1 MKENESEDLQED
13 KEVIDNEIIDND
25 SKRFELYSN
34 ILDKDN
40 NISIHFRRPRR
51 LIKLSSNVSLF
62 RICSLCQTVPEENV
76 LYSLYA
82 DVNDEESEEED
93 ENQNPNKKGIDKL
106 KERLHEGNFDNTAL
120 MRRSTKLMERRSKK
134 NLDTLKSKDKENE
147 EEEGDSVLIVDDI
160 KSSINNDL
168 NLEGYTIGNNHE
180 FYKGTWRNLYKF
192 LLVFALVILLG
203 LAYFIFKES
212 YDYSFAEFICYGLVI
227 ITCITSISGNAKM
240 LSRKKV
246 NFKLENILLA
256 LIILVG
262 VYIMGCTYTN
272 KFGMVANQF
281 LSQFYAFVYFVF
293 ILLIAFCFLLIFL
306 NFKMVEF
313 YRAYSKKIKGTSLI
327 DKE

>member
-1 MKENESEDLQED
+1 MKESESEDLQED

-51 LIKLSSNVSLF
+51 LLKLSSNVSLF

-82 DVNDEESEEED
+82 DVNAEESEEES

-106 KERLHEGNFDNTAL
+106 KERLHEGSFDNTSL
-120 MRRSTKLMERRSKK
+120 MRRSTKLKERRSKK
-134 NLDTLKSKDKENE
+134 NLDNLKAKDKENE
-147 EEEGDSVLIVDDI
+147 GEDDDAVLIIDDI

-192 LLVFALVILLG
+192 LFVFALVILLG
-203 LAYFIFKES
+203 LAYFIFKGS
-212 YDYSFAEFICYGLVI
+212 YDYSIAEFICFGLVI
-227 ITCITSISGNAKM
+227 ITCITSMRGNAKM

-246 NFKLENILLA
+246 NFKLENLLLV
-256 LIILVG
+256 LIIFMG
-262 VYIMGCTYTN
+262 VYILGCTYTN

-281 LSQFYAFVYFVF
+281 LSQYYAFVYFIF

-306 NFKMVEF
+306 NIKMVEF
-313 YRAYSKKIKGTSLI
+313 YRVYSKKINGISLI

>member
-147 EEEGDSVLIVDDI
+147 GEDGDSVLIVDDI

-192 LLVFALVILLG
+192 LLVFALIILLG

-212 YDYSFAEFICYGLVI
+212 YDYSIAEFICFGLVI

-246 NFKLENILLA
+246 NFKLENILLV
-256 LIILVG
+256 LIILLG
-262 VYIMGCTYTN
+262 VYILGCTYTN

-281 LSQFYAFVYFVF
+281 LSQFYAFVYFIF

>member
-134 NLDTLKSKDKENE
+134 NLDSLKSKDKENE

-212 YDYSFAEFICYGLVI
+212 YDYSIAEFICYGLVI

>member
-13 KEVIDNEIIDND
+13 KEIIDNEIIDND

-62 RICSLCQTVPEENV
+62 RICSLSQTVPEENV

-82 DVNDEESEEED
+82 DVNAEESEEED

-106 KERLHEGNFDNTAL
+106 KERLHEGSFDNTNL
-120 MRRSTKLMERRSKK
+120 MRRSTKLKERRSKK
-134 NLDTLKSKDKENE
+134 NLETLKNKNKENE
-147 EEEGDSVLIVDDI
+147 GEDDDSVLIVDDI

-192 LLVFALVILLG
+192 LLLFALVILLG

-212 YDYSFAEFICYGLVI
+212 YDYSIAEFMCFGLVI
-227 ITCITSISGNAKM
+227 IICITSISGNAKM

-246 NFKLENILLA
+246 NFKLENILLV
-256 LIILVG
+256 LIILIG
-262 VYIMGCTYTN
+262 VYILGCTYTN

-281 LSQFYAFVYFVF
+281 LSQYYAFVYFVF

-306 NFKMVEF
+306 NIKMVEF
-313 YRAYSKKIKGTSLI
+313 YRVYSKKIIGISLI

>member
-1 MKENESEDLQED
+1 MKENDSEDLQDD
-13 KEVIDNEIIDND
+13 KEIIDNEIIDND

-62 RICSLCQTVPEENV
+62 RICSLSQTVPEENV

-82 DVNDEESEEED
+82 DVNVEESEEED

-106 KERLHEGNFDNTAL
+106 KERLHEGSFDNTNL
-120 MRRSTKLMERRSKK
+120 MRRSTKLKERRSKK
-134 NLDTLKSKDKENE
+134 NLETLKNKNKENE
-147 EEEGDSVLIVDDI
+147 GEDDDSVLIVDDI

-192 LLVFALVILLG
+192 LLLFALVILLG

-212 YDYSFAEFICYGLVI
+212 YDYSIAEFMCFGLVI
-227 ITCITSISGNAKM
+227 IICITSISGNAKM

-246 NFKLENILLA
+246 NFKLENILLV
-256 LIILVG
+256 LIILIG
-262 VYIMGCTYTN
+262 VYILGCTYTN

-281 LSQFYAFVYFVF
+281 LSQYYAFVYFVF

-306 NFKMVEF
+306 NIKMVEF
-313 YRAYSKKIKGTSLI
+313 YRVYSKKIIGISLI

>member
-1 MKENESEDLQED
+1 MKENDSEDLQDD
-13 KEVIDNEIIDND
+13 KEIIDNEIIDND

-62 RICSLCQTVPEENV
+62 RICSLSQTVPEENV

-82 DVNDEESEEED
+82 DVNVEKAKEED

-106 KERLHEGNFDNTAL
+106 KERLHEGSFDNTNL
-120 MRRSTKLMERRSKK
+120 MRRSTKLKERRSKK
-134 NLDTLKSKDKENE
+134 NLETLKNKNKENE
-147 EEEGDSVLIVDDI
+147 GEDDDSVLIVDDI

-192 LLVFALVILLG
+192 LLLFALVILLG

-212 YDYSFAEFICYGLVI
+212 YDYSIAEFMCFGLVI
-227 ITCITSISGNAKM
+227 IICITSMSGNAKM

-246 NFKLENILLA
+246 NFKLENILLV
-256 LIILVG
+256 LIILIG
-262 VYIMGCTYTN
+262 VYILGCTYTN

-281 LSQFYAFVYFVF
+281 LSQYYAFVYFVF

-306 NFKMVEF
+306 NIKMVEF
-313 YRAYSKKIKGTSLI
+313 YRVYSKKIIGISLI

>member
-1 MKENESEDLQED
+1 MKEDESEDLQED

-25 SKRFELYSN
+25 TKRFELYSN

-82 DVNDEESEEED
+82 DVNAEESDEED
-93 ENQNPNKKGIDKL
+93 ENQDQNKKGIDKL
-106 KERLHEGNFDNTAL
+106 KERLHEGSFDNTAL
-120 MRRSTKLMERRSKK
+120 MRRSTKLKERRPKK
-134 NLDTLKSKDKENE
+134 DLETLKAKDKENE
-147 EEEGDSVLIVDDI
+147 EDGDSVLIVDDI

-168 NLEGYTIGNNHE
+168 NFEGYTFANNHE
-180 FYKGTWRNLYKF
+180 FYKGAWRNLYKF
-192 LLVFALVILLG
+192 LLIFAFVILLG

-212 YDYSFAEFICYGLVI
+212 YDYSMAEFISFGLI
-227 ITCITSISGNAKM
+227 IIICITSMSGNAKM
-240 LSRKKV
+240 FSRKKV
-246 NFKLENILLA
+246 NFKLENILLV

-262 VYIMGCTYTN
+262 VYILGCTYTN

-281 LSQFYAFVYFVF
+281 LSQYYAFVYFIF

-306 NFKMVEF
+306 NIKMVEF
-313 YRAYSKKIKGTSLI
+313 YRAYSKKINGTSLI

>member
-93 ENQNPNKKGIDKL
+93 DNQNPNKKGIDKL
-106 KERLHEGNFDNTAL
+106 KERLHEGNFDNTDL

-147 EEEGDSVLIVDDI
+147 GEDGDSVLIVDNI

-168 NLEGYTIGNNHE
+168 NLEGYTIGNNYE

-212 YDYSFAEFICYGLVI
+212 YDYSIAEFICFGLVI
-227 ITCITSISGNAKM
+227 ITCFTSISGNAKM

-246 NFKLENILLA
+246 NFKLENILLV

-262 VYIMGCTYTN
+262 VYILGCTYTN

-281 LSQFYAFVYFVF
+281 LSQFYAFVYFIF

-306 NFKMVEF
+306 NIKMVEY

>member
-1 MKENESEDLQED
+1 MKENDSEDLQDD
-13 KEVIDNEIIDND
+13 KEIIDNEIIDND

-82 DVNDEESEEED
+82 DVNAEESDEED
-93 ENQNPNKKGIDKL
+93 ENQDQNKKGIDKL
-106 KERLHEGNFDNTAL
+106 KERLHEGSFDNTSL
-120 MRRSTKLMERRSKK
+120 MRRSTKLKQRRSKK
-134 NLDTLKSKDKENE
+134 NLDNLKAKDKEN
-147 EEEGDSVLIVDDI
+147 EEEGDSVLIIDDI

-180 FYKGTWRNLYKF
+180 FYKGAWRNLYKF
-192 LLVFALVILLG
+192 LLVFAFVILLG

-212 YDYSFAEFICYGLVI
+212 YDYSMAEFISFGLI
-227 ITCITSISGNAKM
+227 IIICITSMRGNAKM

-246 NFKLENILLA
+246 NFKLENILLV

-262 VYIMGCTYTN
+262 VYILGCTYTN

-281 LSQFYAFVYFVF
+281 LSQYYAFVYFVF

-306 NFKMVEF
+306 NIKMVEF
-313 YRAYSKKIKGTSLI
+313 YRAYSKKINGTSLI

>member
-1 MKENESEDLQED
+1 MKESESEDLQED

-25 SKRFELYSN
+25 TKRFELYSN

-62 RICSLCQTVPEENV
+62 RICSLSQTVPEENV

-82 DVNDEESEEED
+82 DVNAEESEEED

-106 KERLHEGNFDNTAL
+106 KERLHEGSFDNTNL
-120 MRRSTKLMERRSKK
+120 MRRSTKLKERRSKK
-134 NLDTLKSKDKENE
+134 NLETLKNKNKENE
-147 EEEGDSVLIVDDI
+147 GEDDDSVLIVDDI

-192 LLVFALVILLG
+192 LLLFALVILLG

-212 YDYSFAEFICYGLVI
+212 YDYSIAEFMCFGLVI
-227 ITCITSISGNAKM
+227 IICITSISGNAKM

-246 NFKLENILLA
+246 NFKLENILLV
-256 LIILVG
+256 LIILIG
-262 VYIMGCTYTN
+262 VYILGCTYTN

-281 LSQFYAFVYFVF
+281 LSQYYAFVYFVF

-306 NFKMVEF
+306 NIKMVEF
-313 YRAYSKKIKGTSLI
+313 YRVYSKKIIGISLI

>member
-160 KSSINNDL
+160 KSSINSDL

-212 YDYSFAEFICYGLVI
+212 YDYSIAEFICYGLVI

>member
-25 SKRFELYSN
+25 TKRFELYSN

-82 DVNDEESEEED
+82 DVNAEESDEED
-93 ENQNPNKKGIDKL
+93 ENQDQNKKGIDKL
-106 KERLHEGNFDNTAL
+106 KERLHEGSFDNTSL
-120 MRRSTKLMERRSKK
+120 MRRSTKLKQRRSKK
-134 NLDTLKSKDKENE
+134 NLDNLKAKDKEN
-147 EEEGDSVLIVDDI
+147 EEEGDSVLIIDDI

-180 FYKGTWRNLYKF
+180 FYKGAWRNLYKF
-192 LLVFALVILLG
+192 LLVFAFVILLG

-212 YDYSFAEFICYGLVI
+212 YDYSMAEFISFGLI
-227 ITCITSISGNAKM
+227 IIICITSMRGNAKM

-246 NFKLENILLA
+246 NFKLENILLV

-262 VYIMGCTYTN
+262 VYILGCTYTN

-281 LSQFYAFVYFVF
+281 LSQYYAFVYFVF

-306 NFKMVEF
+306 NIKMVEF
-313 YRAYSKKIKGTSLI
+313 YRAYSKKINGISLI

>member
-1 MKENESEDLQED
+1 MKESESEDLQED

-51 LIKLSSNVSLF
+51 LIKLSSNGSLF
-62 RICSLCQTVPEENV
+62 RICSLSQTVPEENV

-82 DVNDEESEEED
+82 DVNAEESEEED

-106 KERLHEGNFDNTAL
+106 KERLHEGSFDNTNL
-120 MRRSTKLMERRSKK
+120 MRRSTKLKERRSKK
-134 NLDTLKSKDKENE
+134 NLETLKNKNKENE
-147 EEEGDSVLIVDDI
+147 GEDDDSVLIVDDI

-192 LLVFALVILLG
+192 LLLFALVILLG

-212 YDYSFAEFICYGLVI
+212 YDYSIAEFMCFGLVI
-227 ITCITSISGNAKM
+227 IICITSISGNAKM

-246 NFKLENILLA
+246 NFKLENILLV
-256 LIILVG
+256 LIILIG
-262 VYIMGCTYTN
+262 VYILGCTYTN

-281 LSQFYAFVYFVF
+281 LSQYYAFVYFVF

-306 NFKMVEF
+306 NIKMVEF
-313 YRAYSKKIKGTSLI
+313 YRVYSKKIIGISLI

>member
-25 SKRFELYSN
+25 TKRFELYSN

-82 DVNDEESEEED
+82 DVNAEESDEED
-93 ENQNPNKKGIDKL
+93 ENQDQNKKGIDKL
-106 KERLHEGNFDNTAL
+106 KERLHEGSFDNTSL
-120 MRRSTKLMERRSKK
+120 MRRSTKLKQRRSKK
-134 NLDTLKSKDKENE
+134 NLDNLKAKDKEN
-147 EEEGDSVLIVDDI
+147 EEEGDSVLIIDDI

-180 FYKGTWRNLYKF
+180 FYKGAWRNLYKF
-192 LLVFALVILLG
+192 LLVFAFVILLG

-212 YDYSFAEFICYGLVI
+212 YDYSMSEFISFGLI
-227 ITCITSISGNAKM
+227 IIICITSMRGNAKM

-246 NFKLENILLA
+246 NFKLENILLV

-262 VYIMGCTYTN
+262 VYILGCTYTN

-281 LSQFYAFVYFVF
+281 LSQYYAFVYFVF

-306 NFKMVEF
+306 NIKMVEF
-313 YRAYSKKIKGTSLI
+313 YRAYSKKINGTSLI

>member
-106 KERLHEGNFDNTAL
+106 KERLHEGNFDNSAL

-212 YDYSFAEFICYGLVI
+212 YDYSIAEFISYGLVI

-246 NFKLENILLA
+246 NFKLENILLV

>member
-1 MKENESEDLQED
+1 MKENDSEDLQDD
-13 KEVIDNEIIDND
+13 KEIIDNEIIDND

-62 RICSLCQTVPEENV
+62 RICSLGEIYPEENV
-76 LYSLYA
+76 LFTLYSVLP
-82 DVNDEESEEED
+82 DESGSENED
-93 ENQNPNKKGIDKL
+93 NKKGIDKL
-106 KERLHEGNFDNTAL
+106 KERLHEGSFDNTTL
-120 MRRSTKLMERRSKK
+120 MRRSTKLKERRSKK
-134 NLDTLKSKDKENE
+134 NLETLKNKNKENE
-147 EEEGDSVLIVDDI
+147 GEDDDSVLIVDDI

-192 LLVFALVILLG
+192 LLLFALVILLG

-212 YDYSFAEFICYGLVI
+212 YDYSIAEFMCFGLVI
-227 ITCITSISGNAKM
+227 IICITSMSGNAKM

-246 NFKLENILLA
+246 NFKLENILLV
-256 LIILVG
+256 LIILIG
-262 VYIMGCTYTN
+262 VYILGCTYTN

-281 LSQFYAFVYFVF
+281 LSQYYAFVYFVF

-306 NFKMVEF
+306 NIKMVEF
-313 YRAYSKKIKGTSLI
+313 YRVYSKKIIGISLI

>member
-1 MKENESEDLQED
+1 MKENDSEDLQDD
-13 KEVIDNEIIDND
+13 KEIIDNEIIDND

-62 RICSLCQTVPEENV
+62 RICSLSQTVPEENV

-82 DVNDEESEEED
+82 DVNAEESEEED

-106 KERLHEGNFDNTAL
+106 KERLHEGSFDNTNL
-120 MRRSTKLMERRSKK
+120 MRRSTKLKERRSKK
-134 NLDTLKSKDKENE
+134 NLETLKNKNKENE
-147 EEEGDSVLIVDDI
+147 GEDDDSVLIVDDI

-192 LLVFALVILLG
+192 LLLFALVILLG

-212 YDYSFAEFICYGLVI
+212 YDYSIAEFMCFGLVI
-227 ITCITSISGNAKM
+227 IICITSISGNAKM

-246 NFKLENILLA
+246 NFKLENILLV
-256 LIILVG
+256 LIILIG
-262 VYIMGCTYTN
+262 VYILGCTYTN

-281 LSQFYAFVYFVF
+281 LSQYYAFVYFVF
-293 ILLIAFCFLLIFL
+293 VLLIAFCFLLIFL
-306 NFKMVEF
+306 NIKMVEF
-313 YRAYSKKIKGTSLI
+313 YRVYSKKIIGISLI

>member
-106 KERLHEGNFDNTAL
+106 KERLHEGNFDNSAL

-212 YDYSFAEFICYGLVI
+212 YDYSIAEFICYGLVI

>member
-1 MKENESEDLQED
+1 MKENDSEDLQDD
-13 KEVIDNEIIDND
+13 KEIIDNEIIDND

-62 RICSLCQTVPEENV
+62 RICSLSQTVPEENV

-106 KERLHEGNFDNTAL
+106 KERLHEGSFDNTNL
-120 MRRSTKLMERRSKK
+120 MRRSTKLKERRSKK
-134 NLDTLKSKDKENE
+134 NLETLKNKNKENE
-147 EEEGDSVLIVDDI
+147 GEDDDSVLIVDDI

-168 NLEGYTIGNNHE
+168 NLEGYAIGNNHE

-192 LLVFALVILLG
+192 LLLFALVILLG

-212 YDYSFAEFICYGLVI
+212 YDYSIAEFMCFGLVI
-227 ITCITSISGNAKM
+227 IICITSMSGNAKM

-246 NFKLENILLA
+246 NFKLENILLV
-256 LIILVG
+256 LIILIG
-262 VYIMGCTYTN
+262 VYILGCTYTN

-281 LSQFYAFVYFVF
+281 LSQYYAFVYFVF

-306 NFKMVEF
+306 NIKMVEF
-313 YRAYSKKIKGTSLI
+313 YRVYSKKIIGISLI

>member
-1 MKENESEDLQED
+1 MKESESEDLQED

-25 SKRFELYSN
+25 TKRFELYSN

-82 DVNDEESEEED
+82 DVNAEESDEED
-93 ENQNPNKKGIDKL
+93 ENQDQNKKGIDKL
-106 KERLHEGNFDNTAL
+106 KERLHEGSFDNTSL
-120 MRRSTKLMERRSKK
+120 MRRSTKLKQRRSKK
-134 NLDTLKSKDKENE
+134 NLDNLKAKDKEN
-147 EEEGDSVLIVDDI
+147 EEEGDSVLIIDDI

-180 FYKGTWRNLYKF
+180 FYKGAWRNLYKF
-192 LLVFALVILLG
+192 LLVFAFVILLG

-212 YDYSFAEFICYGLVI
+212 YDYSMAEFISFGLI
-227 ITCITSISGNAKM
+227 IIICITSMRGNAKM

-246 NFKLENILLA
+246 NFKLENILLV

-262 VYIMGCTYTN
+262 VYILSCTYTN

-281 LSQFYAFVYFVF
+281 LSQYYAFVYFVF

-306 NFKMVEF
+306 NIKMVEF
-313 YRAYSKKIKGTSLI
+313 YRAYSKKINGTSLI

>member
-1 MKENESEDLQED
+1 MKENDSEDLQDD
-13 KEVIDNEIIDND
+13 KEIIDNEIIDND

-62 RICSLCQTVPEENV
+62 RICSLSQTVPEENV

-82 DVNDEESEEED
+82 DVNAEESEEED

-106 KERLHEGNFDNTAL
+106 KERLHEGSFDNTNL
-120 MRRSTKLMERRSKK
+120 MRRSTKLKERRSKK
-134 NLDTLKSKDKENE
+134 NLETLKNKNKENE
-147 EEEGDSVLIVDDI
+147 GEDDDSVLIVDDI

-192 LLVFALVILLG
+192 LLLFALVILLG

-212 YDYSFAEFICYGLVI
+212 YDYSIAEFMCFGLVI
-227 ITCITSISGNAKM
+227 IICITSISGNAKM

-246 NFKLENILLA
+246 NFKLENILLV
-256 LIILVG
+256 LIILIG
-262 VYIMGCTYTN
+262 VYILGCTYTN

-281 LSQFYAFVYFVF
+281 LSQYYAFVYFVF

-306 NFKMVEF
+306 NIKMVEF
-313 YRAYSKKIKGTSLI
+313 YRVYSKKIIGISLI

>member
-1 MKENESEDLQED
+1 MKENDSEDLQDD
-13 KEVIDNEIIDND
+13 KEIIDNEIIDND

-82 DVNDEESEEED
+82 DVNAEESDEED
-93 ENQNPNKKGIDKL
+93 ENQDQNKKGIDKL
-106 KERLHEGNFDNTAL
+106 KERLHEGSFDNTSL
-120 MRRSTKLMERRSKK
+120 MRRSTKLKQRRSKK
-134 NLDTLKSKDKENE
+134 NLDNLKAKDKEN
-147 EEEGDSVLIVDDI
+147 EEEGDSVLIIDDI

-180 FYKGTWRNLYKF
+180 FYKGAWRNLYKF
-192 LLVFALVILLG
+192 LLVFAFVILLG

-212 YDYSFAEFICYGLVI
+212 YDYSMAEFISFGLI
-227 ITCITSISGNAKM
+227 IIICITSMRGNAKM

-246 NFKLENILLA
+246 NFKLENILLV

-262 VYIMGCTYTN
+262 VYILGCTYTN

-281 LSQFYAFVYFVF
+281 LSQYYAFVYFIF

-306 NFKMVEF
+306 NIKMVEF
-313 YRAYSKKIKGTSLI
+313 YRAYSKKINGTSLI
-327 DKE
+327 DQE

>member
-1 MKENESEDLQED
+1 MKENDSEDLQDD
-13 KEVIDNEIIDND
+13 KEIIDNEIIDND

-62 RICSLCQTVPEENV
+62 RICSLSQTVPEENV

-82 DVNDEESEEED
+82 DVNVEESEEED

-106 KERLHEGNFDNTAL
+106 KERLHEGSFDNTNL
-120 MRRSTKLMERRSKK
+120 MRRSTKLKERRSKK
-134 NLDTLKSKDKENE
+134 NLETLKNKNKENE
-147 EEEGDSVLIVDDI
+147 GEDDDSVLIVDDI

-192 LLVFALVILLG
+192 LLLFALVILLG

-212 YDYSFAEFICYGLVI
+212 YDYSIAEFMCFGLVI
-227 ITCITSISGNAKM
+227 IICITSMSGNAKM

-246 NFKLENILLA
+246 NFKLENILLV
-256 LIILVG
+256 LIILIG
-262 VYIMGCTYTN
+262 VYILGCTYTN

-281 LSQFYAFVYFVF
+281 LSQYYAFVYFIF
-293 ILLIAFCFLLIFL
+293 ILLIVFCFLLIFL
-306 NFKMVEF
+306 NIKMVEF
-313 YRAYSKKIKGTSLI
+313 YRVYSKKIIGISLI

>member
-1 MKENESEDLQED
+1 MKENDSEDLQDD
-13 KEVIDNEIIDND
+13 KEIIDNEIIDND

-40 NISIHFRRPRR
+40 NISIHFRKPRR

-62 RICSLCQTVPEENV
+62 RICSLSQTVPEENV

-82 DVNDEESEEED
+82 DVNVEESEEED

-106 KERLHEGNFDNTAL
+106 KERLHEGSFDNTNL
-120 MRRSTKLMERRSKK
+120 MRRSTKLKERRSKK
-134 NLDTLKSKDKENE
+134 NLETLKNKNKENE
-147 EEEGDSVLIVDDI
+147 GEDDDSVLIVDDI

-192 LLVFALVILLG
+192 LLLFALVILLG

-212 YDYSFAEFICYGLVI
+212 YDYSIAEFMCFGLVI
-227 ITCITSISGNAKM
+227 IICITSISGNAKM

-246 NFKLENILLA
+246 NFKLENILLV
-256 LIILVG
+256 LIILIG
-262 VYIMGCTYTN
+262 VYILGCTYTN

-281 LSQFYAFVYFVF
+281 LSQYYAFVYFVF

-306 NFKMVEF
+306 NIKMVEF
-313 YRAYSKKIKGTSLI
+313 YRVYSKKIIGISLI